1 MGSWKY
7 QMTKRMLDPLRTNS
21 QSLHSLQG
29 LLQTMQR
36 IGINRIQR
44 QCFDYHTSIPIGSLP
59 VRSRQLFLTKVSSFS
74 TILRLVSLFLFSFHN
89 LIFISDNQLIK
100 CERRIPN
107 LPSIFI
113 LKIHILTSL
122 ESSDKNEGFERLEIP
137 VFCSLLRIR
146 PIVVRL

>member
-1 MGSWKY
+1 
-7 QMTKRMLDPLRTNS
+7 MTKRMLDITYQASVLLKS
-21 QSLHSLQG
+21 QEN
-29 LLQTMQR
+29 
-36 IGINRIQR
+36 I
-44 QCFDYHTSIPIGSLP
+44 
-59 VRSRQLFLTKVSSFS
+59 
-74 TILRLVSLFLFSFHN
+74 ILKSFLFSFHN

-122 ESSDKNEGFERLEIP
+122 ESSNKNEGFERLEIP

-146 PIVVRL
+146 PIVVRP